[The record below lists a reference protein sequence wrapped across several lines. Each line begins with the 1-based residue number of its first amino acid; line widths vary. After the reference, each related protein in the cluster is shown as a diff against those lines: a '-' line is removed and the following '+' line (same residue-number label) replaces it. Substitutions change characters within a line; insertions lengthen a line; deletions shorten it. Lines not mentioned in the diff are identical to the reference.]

1 MALQALRSVF
11 SRGGDALAP
20 PDGSGAPA
28 DPVVS
33 GGTDAAVFGCPACGR
48 TIARGSTRCGGCG
61 QRLVLDVP
69 LRKAS
74 MLLGAGL
81 LAGLVVGGVLVSLT
95 TPRQASPAAATVVA
109 SQPPGP
115 TPIPAA
121 VASRSLAALRGTTTL
136 NGRLAAQAEPLA
148 RALAAKKL
156 AVPDV
161 VAVLR
166 GMSADTRA
174 AAAMV
179 PSLGTWPEA
188 ADHQAALTAF
198 YDSLTSELDAG
209 LAASVKSGNAYRKAA
224 QRVMVL
230 LARIP
235 GLDAASRTLAAGM
248 GADLPAV
255 DFPDVLLGN

>member
-11 SRGGDALAP
+11 NRGGETHAP
-20 PDGSGAPA
+20 TDGSAAPA
-28 DPVVS
+28 DPMVS

-69 LRKAS
+69 VRKAS
-74 MLLGAGL
+74 MLVGAGL
-81 LAGLVVGGVLVSLT
+81 FAGLVVGGVLVGLM
-95 TPRQASPAAATVVA
+95 TPRQASPAAATAAA
-109 SQPPGP
+109 SLPPGP

-121 VASRSLAALRGTTTL
+121 VVSKSLAALRGTTTL
-136 NGRLAAQAEPLA
+136 NGRLAAEAQPLS

-156 AVPDV
+156 PVADV
-161 VAVLR
+161 VTVLR
-166 GMSADTRA
+166 HMSADTRA

-179 PSLGTWPEA
+179 PSLGSWADA
-188 ADHQAALTAF
+188 AEQQAALTAF
-198 YDSLTSELDAG
+198 YDSLTSELDTG
-209 LAASVKSGNAYRKAA
+209 LAASVKSANAYRKTA

-235 GLDAASRTLAAGM
+235 ELDAASRTLAAGM
-248 GADLPAV
+248 GAELPAV
-255 DFPDVLLGN
+255 DFPDVLLGE

>member
-11 SRGGDALAP
+11 SRGDATA
-20 PDGSGAPA
+20 DHGGAAAPA
-28 DPVVS
+28 DPTVS
-33 GGTDAAVFGCPACGR
+33 GGTDDAVFGCPACGR
-48 TIARGSTRCGGCG
+48 TIPRGSFRCQGCG

-69 LRKAS
+69 VNRAS

-81 LAGLVVGGVLVSLT
+81 LAGLLTGGALVGLT
-95 TPRQASPAAATVVA
+95 VPRQAVPAGTAGAASGA
-109 SQPPGP
+109 PGP
-115 TPIPAA
+115 TSIPAA
-121 VASRSLAALRGTTTL
+121 VASSSLAALRGTTTL

-166 GMSADTRA
+166 RMSADTRA

-179 PSLGTWPEA
+179 PSLGSWDEA
-188 ADHQAALTAF
+188 AEQQAALGSFYAALTA
-198 YDSLTSELDAG
+198 ELDTG
-209 LAASVKSGNAYRKAA
+209 LGASVKSAGAYKRTA
-224 QRVMVL
+224 QRVIAL
-230 LARIP
+230 LARVP
-235 GLDAASRTLAAGM
+235 DLDAASRTLAAGM

-255 DFPDVLLGN
+255 DFPDVLLGD